1 MSEAKKGPLMAA
13 AVLGLA
19 VTFGAG
25 WAVGQGGDN
34 GTVGAER
41 TVATPAPSLPPAPT
55 ESGSA
60 GNDSSD
66 GSGDAME
73 YEALDDGEM
82 GTAAARA
89 KLPAVNK
96 WKKAPIGVFKCPR
109 ATVRVATSDQ
119 LQKAL
124 DTAKAGAS
132 IQIADGIYTGEFR
145 TTRDGSATRPIYL
158 CGTRKAVL
166 DAGAIKGGYALHFDG
181 ATNWRVD
188 GFTVRNG
195 QKGVMVD
202 AGRGIAL
209 QNLLVERIGDEAVHL
224 RTGSSRNVVRGL
236 TIRDTGNRKPK
247 YGEGIYIGTAESN
260 WCEYT
265 NCKPDPSND
274 NFILNNTISGT
285 TSESVDIKEGTSGGV
300 LNGNTFNGAAMT
312 EGDSWVDVKGNGWL
326 ISGNTGVAS
335 RGDGY
340 KVIEILDG
348 WGWRNLF
355 SANKSTV
362 QGSGYAINVTKRH
375 SGNVV
380 RCNNTARNAGDGLTS
395 IKCSK

>member
-1 MSEAKKGPLMAA
+1 MPQAH
-13 AVLGLA
+13 
-19 VTFGAG
+19 
-25 WAVGQGGDN
+25 
-34 GTVGAER
+34 
-41 TVATPAPSLPPAPT
+41 
-55 ESGSA
+55 
-60 GNDSSD
+60 
-66 GSGDAME
+66 GSGATADELEQALEDA
-73 YEALDDGEM
+73 
-82 GTAAARA
+82 R
-89 KLPAVNK
+89 P
-96 WKKAPIGVFKCPR
+96 
-109 ATVRVATSDQ
+109 
-119 LQKAL
+119 
-124 DTAKAGAS
+124 GAS
-132 IQIADGIYTGEFR
+132 IRIADGIYTGEFK
-145 TTRDGSATRPIYL
+145 TTRDGSAAKPIYL
-158 CGTRKAVL
+158 CGSRNAVL

-181 ATNWRVD
+181 ATHWRVD

-224 RTGSSRNVVRGL
+224 RTGSSGNVVRGL

-247 YGEGIYIGTAESN
+247 YGEGVYIGTAESN

-265 NCKPDPSND
+265 DCKPDPSNN
-274 NFILNNTISGT
+274 NFILNNRISDT

-300 LNGNTFNGAAMT
+300 LNGNTFDGSTMT

-326 ISGNTGVAS
+326 ISGNTGVDS
-335 RGDGY
+335 RADGY

-362 QGSGYAINVTKRH
+362 RGDGYAINVTKRH

-380 RCNNTARNAGDGLTS
+380 RCNNTARNAGDGLTT